1 MTDEAVV
8 SVLNALLAA
17 EQQAVGPRLFESTV
31 FVSGASIGAVRVA
44 ERLVAQSR
52 SNQSALA
59 GRILELGGEPA
70 PRRGNTTS
78 GDLHYLE
85 VHSVLPRVIADHH
98 GLLAKYR
105 LANARVGG
113 DSASAALVLRLTTVH
128 EHELQSLT
136 DLAEA
141 APKPASAKPTAP

>member
-17 EQQAVGPRLFESTV
+17 EQQAIAPRLFESGV
-31 FVSGASIGAVRVA
+31 FVSGASIAEVRLA

-59 GRILELGGEPA
+59 GLILELGGEPG
-70 PRRGNTTS
+70 PRCGNTMS
-78 GDLHYLE
+78 ADLHYLE
-85 VHSVLPRVIADHH
+85 VRSVLPRVITDYRR
-98 GLLAKYR
+98 LLDKYR
-105 LANARVGG
+105 LAHARVSG
-113 DSASAALVLRLTTVH
+113 DSASAALVSRLTAVH

-136 DLAEA
+136 AVAGA
-141 APKPASAKPTAP
+141 APKPAAS